1 LKELITFDNFKQKRY
16 KRKHKMRDKR
26 LTKKYLTDLT
36 YQITGA
42 AIEVHKK
49 LGPGLLESVYHKCLM
64 HELSLRNISYTS
76 ECSVSVIY
84 KGLDVDT
91 RLRYDL
97 YVDEV
102 IVVELKAVDLFHPI
116 HEAKLLTYMRL
127 LDAPKGILINFNVV
141 NLYRDGQKTFVN
153 DLFRNIPEE

>member
-1 LKELITFDNFKQKRY
+1 
-16 KRKHKMRDKR
+16 
-26 LTKKYLTDLT
+26 
-36 YQITGA
+36 
-42 AIEVHKK
+42 
-49 LGPGLLESVYHKCLM
+49 
-64 HELSLRNISYTS
+64 
-76 ECSVSVIY
+76 
-84 KGLDVDT
+84 
-91 RLRYDL
+91 L